1 MLVLLVLFIAAAGIT
16 LIINADTVRE
26 AIIPTATP
34 EPTRNAVDLAARADR
49 LRRDGQIDEAI
60 SLYEAAVTQDGNN
73 VRFYPPLIDLLVLL
87 ERGEEAVERAKQA
100 NELVPGDEQVL
111 VAMASAYLAY
121 GNRLEETG
129 FVTEAA
135 QNFDLAN
142 RTARDVV
149 EIVIRS

>member
-1 MLVLLVLFIAAAGIT
+1 MVIRRKVPRYPRHRQGPSCMLVLLVLFIAAAGIT

-73 VRFYPPLIDLLVLL
+73 VRFYPPLVDLLVLL
-87 ERGEEAVERAKQA
+87 ERGEEAAEREDEDERAGRR
-100 NELVPGDEQVL
+100 P
-111 VAMASAYLAY
+111 
-121 GNRLEETG
+121 
-129 FVTEAA
+129 
-135 QNFDLAN
+135 
-142 RTARDVV
+142 TART
-149 EIVIRS
+149 RSSPPPRTGRARAPRRAAR